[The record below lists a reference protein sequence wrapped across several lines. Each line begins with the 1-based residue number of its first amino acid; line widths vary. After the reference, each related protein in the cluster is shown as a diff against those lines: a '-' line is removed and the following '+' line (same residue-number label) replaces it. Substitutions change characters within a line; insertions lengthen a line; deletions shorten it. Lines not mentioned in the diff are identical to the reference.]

1 MVGDCRSGYRKWWHK
16 LDSSSPSSPSFH
28 PKTQLRFPLR
38 KEKGKGRNSK
48 GMSEW
53 GRRRMDRFYLLE
65 MAAAVHWIW
74 RKMKT

>member
-1 MVGDCRSGYRKWWHK
+1 MAGNCRSGYRKWWHK
-16 LDSSSPSSPSFH
+16 LDSSSPSSPFFH

-38 KEKGKGRNSK
+38 KGRNSK

-53 GRRRMDRFYLLE
+53 RRRRMDRFYLLE
-65 MAAAVHWIW
+65 MAEAVHCIW